1 MLKHKLYR
9 EDGIIVRM
17 DKKTE
22 DKPQARKTNRLVIIA
37 GAVVLVIVLLVLMIP
52 QLTAPK
58 RSVAAYCQTY
68 KEEKARLT
76 KLPGNTWPS
85 GVFNDAI
92 GDAGEFATSFGK
104 LESVAP
110 EEIRGDVTA
119 LKAVYQ
125 KIDADP
131 SQAISAS
138 LSGSS
143 ADGSLKSWTNQ
154 NCKVE

>member
-1 MLKHKLYR
+1 M
-9 EDGIIVRM
+9 GM

-22 DKPQARKTNRLVIIA
+22 DKPQARKTSRLVIIA
-37 GAVVLVIVLLVLMIP
+37 GAVILMIVLLALLLP
-52 QLTAPK
+52 RLTAPK

-68 KEEKARLT
+68 NEEKARLA

-85 GVFNDAI
+85 GVFNDAV
-92 GDAGEFATSFGK
+92 GNAGEFATSFGK

-110 EEIRGDVTA
+110 EEIHGDVTA
-119 LKAVYQ
+119 LKSVYQ

-143 ADGSLKSWTNQ
+143 TDSSLKDWTRK
-154 NCKVE
+154 NCSN

>member
-9 EDGIIVRM
+9 ENGIIVKM

-22 DKPQARKTNRLVIIA
+22 EKPQARKMNRLVIIA
-37 GAVVLVIVLLVLMIP
+37 GAVILVIVLLVLLIP

-68 KEEKARLT
+68 TQEKARLA

-85 GVFNDAI
+85 GVFNDAV

-110 EEIRGDVTA
+110 EEVKGDVTA
-119 LKAVYQ
+119 LKSVYQ
-125 KIDADP
+125 KIHDDP

-143 ADGSLKSWTNQ
+143 ADTSLKNWTNT
-154 NCKVE
+154 NCKE

>member
-1 MLKHKLYR
+1 
-9 EDGIIVRM
+9 M

-37 GAVVLVIVLLVLMIP
+37 GAVILVIVLLALLLP
-52 QLTAPK
+52 RLTTPK

-68 KEEKARLT
+68 TEEKARLA
-76 KLPGNTWPS
+76 KLPGSTWPS
-85 GVFNDAI
+85 GVFNDAV
-92 GDAGEFATSFGK
+92 GDAGEFATSFSK
-104 LESVAP
+104 LEGVAP
-110 EEIRGDVTA
+110 EEIQGDVTA
-119 LKAVYQ
+119 LKSVYQ

-143 ADGSLKSWTNQ
+143 ADSNLKSWTNQ
-154 NCKVE
+154 NCKAE

>member
-9 EDGIIVRM
+9 EDDIIVGM

-22 DKPQARKTNRLVIIA
+22 DKPQARKMNRLVIIA
-37 GAVVLVIVLLVLMIP
+37 GAVILVIVLLVLLIP

-68 KEEKARLT
+68 KEEKTRLT
-76 KLPGNTWPS
+76 KLPGNSWPS
-85 GVFNDAI
+85 GVFNDAV
-92 GDAGEFATSFGK
+92 GDAGEFATSFSK

-110 EEIRGDVTA
+110 EEIRGDVTT
-119 LKAVYQ
+119 LKSVYQ
-125 KIDADP
+125 KIHDDP

-138 LSGSS
+138 LSGSA
-143 ADGSLKSWTNQ
+143 ADTSLKSWTSK
-154 NCKVE
+154 NCGN